1 MKAQFLTLLFIASGI
16 LMGCN
21 NDDNSNTIKVEST
34 LIAKD
39 NLFGNGNEGISK
51 ENMVITNTGT
61 WNELITKMN
70 TTNNVS
76 NSFSEID
83 IDFSKYVVIAVFDE
97 IKANGGHSLE
107 LNIFSNTENII
118 VKITD
123 LAPQG
128 NATTVITQP
137 YHIVKILK
145 TNSPI
150 VFE

>member
-1 MKAQFLTLLFIASGI
+1 
-16 LMGCN
+16 MGCN